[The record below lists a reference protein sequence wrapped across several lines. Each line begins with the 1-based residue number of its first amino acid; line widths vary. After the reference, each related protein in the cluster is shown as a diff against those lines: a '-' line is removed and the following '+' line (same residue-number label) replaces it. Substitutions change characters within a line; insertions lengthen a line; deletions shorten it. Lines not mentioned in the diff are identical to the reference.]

1 MGFIESLDRLDR
13 SVFLDLAGHG
23 GPWADLL
30 CTAVSNTWVA
40 LAIWL
45 VLWAVQRPKFSLSA
59 WFWLLITMVA
69 AFAASDW
76 VATLLKNS
84 IERPRPCWALEGE
97 FRAVAT
103 CRGAFGFVS
112 GHAATTWALLTVY
125 VASRPGRWLLVLA
138 VMWALAVPFSR
149 VYLGV
154 HYPGDVLAGALLG
167 IAVGRLILRIRPLS
181 SGL

>member
-13 SVFLDLAGHG
+13 SVFLGVAGHG
-23 GPWADLL
+23 GPWADSFF
-30 CTAVSNTWVA
+30 TAVSSVWVA
-40 LAIWL
+40 LAVWL
-45 VLWAVQRPKFSLSA
+45 IFWAVQRPKFSLSA
-59 WFWLLITMVA
+59 WFWLLITLLA
-69 AFAASDW
+69 AFAAADW

-97 FRAVAT
+97 YRAVAV

-125 VASRPGRWLLVLA
+125 RASRPTRWLTAWA
-138 VMWALAVPFSR
+138 VTWALAVPFSR

-167 IAVGRLILRIRPLS
+167 IAVGRLILRLRPLT

>member
-13 SVFLDLAGHG
+13 SAFLGVAGHG
-23 GPWADLL
+23 GPWADYAF
-30 CTAVSNTWVA
+30 TAVSNIWVA
-40 LAIWL
+40 LAVWL
-45 VLWAVQRPKFSLSA
+45 LFWAAQRPKFSLSA
-59 WFWLLITMVA
+59 WFWLLITLVA
-69 AFAASDW
+69 AFAATDW

-84 IERPRPCWALEGE
+84 IERPRPCWALVGE

-125 VASRPGRWLLVLA
+125 MASRPARWLTALA
-138 VMWALAVPFSR
+138 VVWALAVPFSR

-167 IAVGRLILRIRPLS
+167 IAIGRLVLRLRPLT
-181 SGL
+181 SGQ